1 MTKDAQEREQ
11 TLAEAHERV
20 RGCHEQSQA
29 RQAAFDK
36 APRPAVSTPAQ
47 IQELTQELQF
57 DTNDYWWNKMPKLME
72 EEAVLTMLQVN
83 VMSLESDQMEGIIR
97 GYQQLLGDDVPEF
110 DGATTVAELNDPETT
125 DQQEAM

>member
-11 TLAEAHERV
+11 TLVEAHERV

-29 RQAAFDK
+29 RQAAFEK

-57 DTNDYWWNKMPKLME
+57 DTQAYGSGSILDHVASGW
-72 EEAVLTMLQVN
+72 QV
-83 VMSLESDQMEGIIR
+83 VGK
-97 GYQQLLGDDVPEF
+97 
-110 DGATTVAELNDPETT
+110 
-125 DQQEAM
+125 